1 MLNRIVFFSVFL
13 ASMCASPIAFSGEL
27 AMTNPLLSKSRPWC
41 VGRFVFDRPVASEIS
56 SQGYEF
62 RGEKIDVKHK
72 SSMADYDSKVKS
84 LNSKLSGHRRV
95 NPGTGVEINRA
106 WLERELHPRN
116 DSTVFVYQEYYSKSG
131 LDFKTEG
138 YFFDGGNLFHTVG
151 GIGADALGQVE
162 EIYKDTYRRIKSR
175 DNWSVPTES
184 GFCID
189 GGIVTGSSTYS
200 EEVTQ
205 SFALMPERRPALLLI
220 QMRDSVSQDRD
231 PAASLLKTLPDL
243 RAKLDAI
250 GAPYRILRQG
260 HRKIAGMDAEEVLF
274 EVKEGGV
281 TEYRFSLLA
290 PGDPSSLAK
299 PHTSIQMILGDVAGH
314 DMPTEERTSPVDEAG
329 ALQAWDT
336 LLNSLRLRPGAV

>member
-1 MLNRIVFFSVFL
+1 MLRRITTISL
-13 ASMCASPIAFSGEL
+13 IIAGMCACSVVFSGGL
-27 AMTNPLLSKSRPWC
+27 AVTNPLLSKSRPWC
-41 VGRFVFDRPVASEIS
+41 VGRFVFDRPVVSEIS
-56 SQGYEF
+56 NQSYEF
-62 RGEKIDVKHK
+62 RGERIDVKHK
-72 SSMADYDSKVKS
+72 SSVAEYDSKVKALGTK
-84 LNSKLSGHRRV
+84 LNSSQRV
-95 NPGTGVEINRA
+95 NPGTGVKIDHS
-106 WLERELHPRN
+106 WLERELHPRS
-116 DSTVFVYQEYYSKSG
+116 DSAVFVYQEYYSKSG

-138 YFFDGGNLFHTVG
+138 YLLDGGNLFHTVG
-151 GIGADALGQVE
+151 GIGAEALGQAE

-205 SFALMPERRPALLLI
+205 SFALMPESRPALLLI

-243 RAKLDAI
+243 RAKLDSI
-250 GAPYRILRQG
+250 GAHYRILRQG
-260 HRKIAGMDAEEVLF
+260 HRKVAGIDAEEVLF
-274 EVKEGGV
+274 EAKDGGV

-290 PGDPSSLAK
+290 PGDPSTLAK
-299 PHTSIQMILGDVAGH
+299 PHTSIQMILGDISGR
-314 DMPTEERTSPVDEAG
+314 DMPADERTAPVDEAG

>member
-1 MLNRIVFFSVFL
+1 MLRRVATISLIV
-13 ASMCASPIAFSGEL
+13 AGMCACSVVFSGES
-27 AMTNPLLSKSRPWC
+27 AVTNPLLSKSRPWC

-56 SQGYEF
+56 NQSYEF
-62 RGEKIDVKHK
+62 RGEKIDVKHN
-72 SSMADYDSKVKS
+72 SSAAEYDSKVKLLS
-84 LNSKLSGHRRV
+84 SRLNGSQRV
-95 NPGTGVEINRA
+95 NPGTGVKINHS
-106 WLERELHPRN
+106 WLEKELRPRN
-116 DSTVFVYQEYYSKSG
+116 DSAVFVYQEYYSKSG

-138 YFFDGGNLFHTVG
+138 YLLDGGNLFHTVG
-151 GIGADALGQVE
+151 GIGAEALGQAE

-205 SFALMPERRPALLLI
+205 SFALMPESRPALLVI

-231 PAASLLKTLPDL
+231 PSASLLKTLPDL
-243 RAKLDAI
+243 RAKLDSI
-250 GAPYRILRQG
+250 GAHYRILRQG
-260 HRKIAGMDAEEVLF
+260 HRKVAGIEAEEVLF
-274 EVKEGGV
+274 EAKDGGV

-290 PGDPSSLAK
+290 PGDPSTLAK
-299 PHTSIQMILGDVAGH
+299 PHTSIQMILGDISSH
-314 DMPTEERTSPVDEAG
+314 DMPAKERTSPVDEAR